1 MQTSANNNLSFIE
14 LFCKALGEITRLS
27 NFVIAKDVF
36 LLFLQSYLQGFFL
49 YVNIKDISSPSPVNF
64 ISI

>member
-14 LFCKALGEITRLS
+14 LFCKASGEITRLS

-36 LLFLQSYLQGFFL
+36 FIFTKLSAGVFL